1 MNMEEINKIINPK
14 YTSEAN
20 IAELNNQFVNAP
32 HCQHIFLDDFFTEET
47 ASTLYENFPSFES
60 LNVIRKSLNENKRE
74 DYNFEAWH
82 PTFQKVRE
90 TLASKEFS
98 EIISRITGIDGLF
111 TNFDSLGQGIHQG
124 AKGSYLDVHIDV
136 NVNVEKKIWRRVNLL
151 VYLNKDW
158 EAAFGGDIELW
169 DPEMNECVV
178 KYPCFMNKAL
188 IFVTDKN
195 SPHGYSKINV
205 PEGETRKSYYA
216 YYYTPLE
223 EGVKYEDSRFL
234 SRPDDSF
241 AKKTAT
247 SFKETA
253 KITIKSILS
262 KLNIT
267 SLDFQDKNKKK

>member
-1 MNMEEINKIINPK
+1 MNIEEINKIINPN
-14 YTSEAN
+14 YTDDKN
-20 IAELNNQFVNAP
+20 IADLNNQFVNAP
-32 HCQHIFLDDFFTEET
+32 HCKHIFLDDFFTEET
-47 ASTLYENFPSFES
+47 ADILYENFPSFES

-82 PTFQKVRE
+82 PVFQKVRE

-98 EIISRITGIDGLF
+98 KIISRITGIDGLF

-124 AKGSYLDVHIDV
+124 AKGSYLDVYIDV

-151 VYLNKDW
+151 IYLNKGWKD
-158 EAAFGGDIELW
+158 EYGGEIELW
-169 DPEMNECVV
+169 NPEMKDCVL

-188 IFVTDKN
+188 IFITDKN

-205 PEGETRKSYYA
+205 PEGTTRKSYYA

-223 EGVKYEDSRFL
+223 EGVRYEDSRFL
-234 SRPDDSF
+234 SKPDDSF
-241 AKKTAT
+241 IKKTAT
-247 SFKETA
+247 VLKEKA
-253 KITIKSILS
+253 KITIKSILN
-262 KLNIT
+262 KFNIT